1 MRESLR
7 RIILFIVIVTVGS
20 IAILFDVPLIIMIP
34 LIIAVGFI
42 ITLLTGAL
50 TVSEITA
57 VFKRKKAPEGKK
69 VPDVKKV
76 PDKKKVSF
84 FQRLKKTKPVESTAA
99 QPGGKTPPLPVKK
112 EPVKSDGPQAKKVS
126 RFHSFFSSIRSLGTV
141 MRGRRERNKRVEEID
156 KQLDSTIPQNIPTSA
171 RTGTGTEEKTG
182 VKGGGAVS
190 ASVDTPKDLDPLLS
204 ASGDEFDADLLAGL
218 DDQDTAITTPD
229 RSGVVIPDSKAIA
242 DTLVSD
248 SSVSLPS
255 LDIDTAALDTPE
267 GNDKAESD
275 ALGGLDGL
283 SEPADSLDKGLD
295 GLDNLNLDDVVPDE
309 EMEEATMETAGSSAM
324 PDKKPKSSQSPPKS
338 NQIKTDEFTF
348 EAPKDLEKELDQEST
363 QSDMAAFAR
372 GTGSDDDL
380 LNSISSD
387 IKHVKKEDD
396 LSLLRDLKDYRAKAT
411 EIESELSEIYGSL
424 KSIKN
429 PEK

>member
-7 RIILFIVIVTVGS
+7 RIILFIVIVTIGS
-20 IAILFDVPLIIMIP
+20 IAILFDIPLIIMIP

-42 ITLLTGAL
+42 ITILTGAL
-50 TVSEITA
+50 TVSEIRA
-57 VFKRKKAPEGKK
+57 VFKRKK

-99 QPGGKTPPLPVKK
+99 QSGGKTPPLPVKK
-112 EPVKSDGPQAKKVS
+112 EPVKSDGPQAGKVS

-156 KQLDSTIPQNIPTSA
+156 KQLDSTIPQNVPTSA

-182 VKGGGAVS
+182 VKGGGALS
-190 ASVDTPKDLDPLLS
+190 ASVDTPKDQDPLLS
-204 ASGDEFDADLLAGL
+204 LSSDEINADLLAGL
-218 DDQDTAITTPD
+218 DDQDTVSTAPD

-242 DTLVSD
+242 DKLVSD

-255 LDIDTAALDTPE
+255 LDIDTAVQDTPD
-267 GNDKAESD
+267 GNDKAESG

-283 SEPADSLDKGLD
+283 SEPADSLDKDLGD
-295 GLDNLNLDDVVPDE
+295 LDNVNLDDVVPDE
-309 EMEEATMETAGSSAM
+309 EMGEATKETAGSSAV

-338 NQIKTDEFTF
+338 KQIKDDEFTF

-380 LNSISSD
+380 LSSISSD

-411 EIESELSEIYGSL
+411 DIESELSEIYGSL